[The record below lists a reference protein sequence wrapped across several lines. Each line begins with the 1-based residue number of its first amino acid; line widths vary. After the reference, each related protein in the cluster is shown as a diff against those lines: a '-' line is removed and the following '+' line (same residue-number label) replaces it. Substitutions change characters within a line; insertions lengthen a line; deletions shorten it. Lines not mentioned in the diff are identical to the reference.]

1 MDGLAEATFTDFL
14 RNPNA
19 VTELLEGGDVILH
32 RRGADDLRLSVAS
45 RATSIE
51 ASLETIG
58 RLITAVLQD
67 GVVREPAWQFQRR
80 RLRPGALPQ
89 LQAARAWAAEHALL
103 AARERFYV
111 ELFECS
117 DGAGSLGTLAP
128 IARLLDEWHATAQV
142 YAEPDLAAR
151 LSRPLPGD
159 GGLVK
164 QPDVR

>member
-1 MDGLAEATFTDFL
+1 MDTLAEATFTDFL

-19 VTELLEGGDVILH
+19 VTELLKGGDVILH
-32 RRGADDLRLSVAS
+32 RRGADDLRLTVAS

-67 GVVREPAWQFQRR
+67 GVVRERIGRQAPLPWLSF
-80 RLRPGALPQ
+80 LPQ
-89 LQAARAWAAEHALL
+89 

-111 ELFECS
+111 ELFECI

-142 YAEPDLAAR
+142 YADPDLAAR

-159 GGLVK
+159 GGPVK
-164 QPDVR
+164 RPDAP

>member
-1 MDGLAEATFTDFL
+1 MDALAETTFTDFL

-32 RRGADDLRLSVAS
+32 RRGADDLRLTVAS

-67 GVVREPAWQFQRR
+67 GVVRERISRQAPLPWLSF
-80 RLRPGALPQ
+80 LPQ
-89 LQAARAWAAEHALL
+89 

-111 ELFECS
+111 ELFECIE
-117 DGAGSLGTLAP
+117 GAGSLGTLAP

-142 YAEPDLAAR
+142 YADPDLAAR

-159 GGLVK
+159 GGLAK
-164 QPDVR
+164 RPDVR

>member
-1 MDGLAEATFTDFL
+1 MDALAETTFTDFL

-32 RRGADDLRLSVAS
+32 RRGADDLRLTVAS

-67 GVVREPAWQFQRR
+67 GVVRERIGRQTPLPWLSF
-80 RLRPGALPQ
+80 LPQ
-89 LQAARAWAAEHALL
+89 TE
-103 AARERFYV
+103 REQFYV
-111 ELFECS
+111 ELFECIE
-117 DGAGSLGTLAP
+117 GAGSLGTLAP

-142 YAEPDLAAR
+142 YADPDLAAR

>member
-1 MDGLAEATFTDFL
+1 MDALAEATFTDFL

-19 VTELLEGGDVILH
+19 ITELLDGGDVILH
-32 RRGADDLRLSVAS
+32 RRGADDLRLTVAS

-67 GVVREPAWQFQRR
+67 GVVRERIGRQAPLPWLSF
-80 RLRPGALPQ
+80 LPQ
-89 LQAARAWAAEHALL
+89 TE
-103 AARERFYV
+103 REQFYV
-111 ELFECS
+111 ELFECIE
-117 DGAGSLGTLAP
+117 GAGSLGTLAP

-142 YAEPDLAAR
+142 YADPDLAAR
-151 LSRPLPGD
+151 LRRPLPGD

>member
-1 MDGLAEATFTDFL
+1 MDTLAEATFTDFL

-32 RRGADDLRLSVAS
+32 RRGAEDLRLSVAS
-45 RATSIE
+45 HATSVD

-58 RLITAVLQD
+58 RLITAVLKD
-67 GVVREPAWQFQRR
+67 RIVRERIGRQAPLPWLSF
-80 RLRPGALPQ
+80 LPQ
-89 LQAARAWAAEHALL
+89 T
-103 AARERFYV
+103 ARERFYV
-111 ELFECS
+111 ELFECI

-142 YAEPDLAAR
+142 YADPDLAVR

-164 QPDVR
+164 QPDAR